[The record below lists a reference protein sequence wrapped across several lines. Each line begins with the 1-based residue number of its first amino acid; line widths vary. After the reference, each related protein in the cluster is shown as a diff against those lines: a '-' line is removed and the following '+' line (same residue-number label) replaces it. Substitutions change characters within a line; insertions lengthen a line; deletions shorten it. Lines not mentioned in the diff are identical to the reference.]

1 MTTVE
6 VIKNL
11 KGDEAFQNAILNK
24 DLVQIQ
30 LVLRAYALNHTLLH
44 AEAIMKEVVHGANN
58 HC

>member
-11 KGDEAFQNAILNK
+11 KGDEAFQNATFNK

-30 LVLRAYALNHTLLH
+30 LVLRAHGLNHTLLH
-44 AEAIMKEVVHGANN
+44 AEAIMKVTNTLDNTG
-58 HC
+58 